1 MNRFALITVAN
12 CLLVIAAAPAP
23 APAHA
28 QVDLNF
34 FKHSSVGKY
43 LNPVVGK
50 GAEYQSTEKES
61 SGQKTRAM
69 VIGVV
74 GKESFEGKEAF
85 WMEVANTEG
94 GQSSLVKMLI
104 TRDDFG
110 FHKMILQPPGQP
122 AMEMPFNPGKD
133 AHEDKIEE
141 KFKDWHSVGTES
153 VTVPAGTF
161 VCEHLHNDKTNA
173 DLWASDKVT
182 PFGMVKQVDSNHTFV
197 LTKLIPDFEDRITG
211 PVKQFDPQAL
221 RQQMLQKH
229 DQN

>member
-1 MNRFALITVAN
+1 MNRFALITVAV
-12 CLLVIAAAPAP
+12 CLIVIAAAPV
-23 APAHA
+23 HA

-34 FKHSSVGKY
+34 FRHSSVGKY
-43 LNPVVGK
+43 LNPAVGR
-50 GAEYQSTEKES
+50 GAEYQSTEKGS
-61 SGQKTRAM
+61 SGQKTM
-69 VIGVV
+69 IIGVV
-74 GKESFEGKEAF
+74 GNENFEGKEAF
-85 WMEVANTEG
+85 WMEVANTEN

-133 AHEDKIEE
+133 AHQEKIEE
-141 KFKDWHSVGTES
+141 KFKDWRSVGTES

-182 PFGMVKQVDSNHTFV
+182 PFGMVKQVDSNQTFV
-197 LTKLIPDFEDRITG
+197 LTKVIPDFQDRITG
-211 PVKQFDPQAL
+211 PVKQFDPQAF
-221 RQQMLQKH
+221 RQQMMQKH
-229 DQN
+229 NQN

>member
-1 MNRFALITVAN
+1 MNRLLLIVIGS
-12 CLLVIAAAPAP
+12 CMLVISA

-34 FKHSSVGKY
+34 FKHSAVEKY

-50 GAEYQSTEKES
+50 GAEYQSTEKDA
-61 SGQKTRAM
+61 GGKTRTTA
-69 VIGVV
+69 IGIVA
-74 GKESFEGKEAF
+74 KDSFEGKEAF
-85 WMEVANTEG
+85 WMEVASNTD
-94 GQSSLVKMLI
+94 GQASLVKMLI

-110 FHKMILQPPGQP
+110 FHKMILQPPGQQ

-133 AHEDKIEE
+133 ARQEKMEE
-141 KFKDWHSVGTES
+141 KFKDWHSVGTEP

-161 VCEHLHNDKTNA
+161 VCEHLHNDKTNG

-182 PFGMVKQVDSNHTFV
+182 PFGMVKQVDGNRTMV
-197 LTKLIPDFEDRITG
+197 LAKLIPDFQDRITG

-221 RQQMLQKH
+221 RQQMMQKH
-229 DQN
+229 NQNQ

>member
-1 MNRFALITVAN
+1 MNRLLLIVVSS
-12 CLLVIAAAPAP
+12 CMLVIAA

-34 FKHSSVGKY
+34 FRHSTVGKY

-50 GAEYQSTEKES
+50 GAEYQSTEKDS
-61 SGQKTRAM
+61 SGKTRTM
-69 VIGVV
+69 VIGTV
-74 GKESFEGKEAF
+74 GKDSFEGKEAF
-85 WMEVANTEG
+85 WMEVANNED

-110 FHKMILQPPGQP
+110 FHKMILQPPGQQ

-133 AHEDKIEE
+133 AHQEKIEE
-141 KFKDWHSVGTES
+141 KFKDWRSVGTEP

-161 VCEHLHNDKTNA
+161 VCEHLHNDKTNG

-182 PFGMVKQVDSNHTFV
+182 PFGMVKQVDGDRTTV
-197 LTKLIPDFEDRITG
+197 LAKLIPDFQDRITG

-221 RQQMLQKH
+221 RQQMMQKH
-229 DQN
+229 SQNQ

>member
-1 MNRFALITVAN
+1 MNRLTLIAVAS
-12 CLLVIAAAPAP
+12 CMLVIAAAPAR
-23 APAHA
+23 A

-34 FKHSSVGKY
+34 FKHSAVEKY

-50 GAEYQSTEKES
+50 GAEYQSMEKES
-61 SGQKTRAM
+61 SGGKTRTT
-69 VIGVV
+69 VIGIV

-85 WMEVANTEG
+85 WMEVANNAD

-110 FHKMILQPPGQP
+110 FHKMILQPPGQQ
-122 AMEMPFNPGKD
+122 AMEMPFPGKD
-133 AHEDKIEE
+133 ARQEKIEE
-141 KFKDWHSVGTES
+141 KFKDWHSVGTEP

-182 PFGMVKQVDSNHTFV
+182 PFGMVKQVDGNHTMV
-197 LTKLIPDFEDRITG
+197 LTKLVPDFQDRITG
-211 PVKQFDPQAL
+211 PVKQFDPQAFG
-221 RQQMLQKH
+221 QQMMQKR
-229 DQN
+229 DQNQ

>member
-1 MNRFALITVAN
+1 MNRLWLIVVGG
-12 CLLVIAAAPAP
+12 CMLVIAAAPAR
-23 APAHA
+23 A

-34 FKHSSVGKY
+34 FKHSTIGKY

-50 GAEYQSTEKES
+50 GAEYQSTDKDS
-61 SGQKTRAM
+61 AGKTRTT
-69 VIGVV
+69 VIGIVAKDSV
-74 GKESFEGKEAF
+74 EGKEAF
-85 WMEVANTEG
+85 WMEVANNQN

-110 FHKMILQPPGQP
+110 FHKMILQPPGQQ

-133 AHEDKIEE
+133 AHQEKIEE
-141 KFKDWHSVGTES
+141 KFQDWRSVGTEP

-161 VCEHLHNDKTNA
+161 VCEHLHNDKTNG

-182 PFGMVKQVDSNHTFV
+182 PFGMVKQVDRDRTLV
-197 LTKLIPDFEDRITG
+197 LAKLILDFQDRITG

-221 RQQMLQKH
+221 RQQMMQKH
-229 DQN
+229 DPNQ